1 MDDTIQVQRGLFKSL
16 FRMATTAR
24 DEARVARQK
33 ATITEEHLDV
43 IVRQM
48 IHAGV
53 VPDDDEEEQ

>member
-1 MDDTIQVQRGLFKSL
+1 M
-16 FRMATTAR
+16 TAR

-33 ATITEEHLDV
+33 AAITEENLDK

-53 VPDDDEEEQ
+53 APEDEEE

>member
-1 MDDTIQVQRGLFKSL
+1 
-16 FRMATTAR
+16 MATTAR

-53 VPDDDEEEQ
+53 VPDDDEEEP